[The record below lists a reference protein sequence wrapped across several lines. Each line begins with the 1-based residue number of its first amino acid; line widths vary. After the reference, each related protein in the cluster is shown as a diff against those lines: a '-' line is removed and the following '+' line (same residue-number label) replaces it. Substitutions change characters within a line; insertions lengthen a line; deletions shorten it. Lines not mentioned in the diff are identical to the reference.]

1 MPTLEK
7 LFIYPIKSVGSI
19 ELKKS
24 TISEEGLHWDRKWML
39 VDVDGKF
46 ITQREC
52 PKLNLLQIQEL
63 EEEFLIINNE
73 QNFLLIPK
81 QIYFSTEMISIEVEI
96 WGSKFHAEVWN
107 PLASEWFSDY
117 LDRRVLLVNII
128 PHSRKKNTPFYPREF
143 HVQFS
148 DGYPVHLV
156 NMQSVLQIQ
165 EWCKRDIHL
174 LQFRPNILIDN
185 LEAFEEDK
193 LKSFTIGDQKFDII
207 KPCERCIITTL
218 APGEFRFGLEPLFSL
233 NKYRRSGNKVLF
245 GMYAIPVPNESGKY
259 ETVGLNQDLKLEFN

>member
-19 ELKKS
+19 ELKNS
-24 TISEEGLHWDRKWML
+24 NISEEGMQWDRQWML

-63 EEEFLIINNE
+63 EEEFLIINTE

-81 QIYFSTEMISIEVEI
+81 QIYFSAEMISIEVEI
-96 WGSKFHAEVWN
+96 WGSKFQAEVWN

-117 LDRRVLLVNII
+117 LNKRVLLVSMI
-128 PHSRKKNTPFYPREF
+128 PQARLKSTPYYPTSF

-156 NMQSVLQIQ
+156 NMQSVLKIQ
-165 EWCKRDIHL
+165 EWCRREIHL
-174 LQFRPNILIDN
+174 LQFRPNILIN
-185 LEAFEEDK
+185 YLEAFEEDK

-218 APGEFRFGLEPLFSL
+218 SPGETRFGLEPLFSL

-245 GMYAIPVPNESGKY
+245 GMYALPLPNPSGKY
-259 ETVGLNQDLKLEFN
+259 VSIGLNQELKLEFN